1 MEGFSPESRCLMNK
15 TESGNDRADTDKE
28 CNGNN
33 SERTEST
40 KQEMFLPQFPVL
52 QASECEHVRLPGNQM
67 NGSYQCLRKFRRAVL
82 VIQVIRNLIKMYR
95 DYAESRAELLSFSR
109 LQFTGSR
116 TETEN
121 LLFDCSYFKAKVET
135 TISHEAQAIL
145 SGPPENRTSEGIKLA
160 MLSLQATVSTFSEY
174 PVHIQEKL
182 AQMGWYECFGPGRVV
197 IRQGHIP
204 QNFYLI
210 LSGTAVVTKVAVNK
224 QTGEL
229 YANTVAFL
237 KKGKYFGDVAILTG
251 ARRNA
256 TVICHDTVSLL
267 AVSRQEF
274 LNIFL
279 NRESGE
285 GPDFMNFLRKIEL
298 LSGWPVEKLPYNNP
312 RICAFTFF
320 RPGTVIT
327 KDSKASSKI
336 YVIKTGRLRVLKAMT
351 SSKPR
356 LSLKS
361 FRQSQLYC
369 EPINDEGYLYEA
381 LTKREPESQ
390 KVPFSETFN
399 KEECL
404 LPVLQK
410 EKRTAEH
417 QQPAS
422 RYTQKAVIT
431 DTEESTRIKEG
442 EEAAHKYIHIQTL
455 QTGDIFGLVYAVF
468 EDTLSMT
475 LVSDGA
481 ECIVISKEFFKR
493 HMDEDYLHKL
503 CTVVQPYPS
512 KEMLEK
518 KMQDYMNWKAY
529 KSLLIHGPH

>member
-1 MEGFSPESRCLMNK
+1 
-15 TESGNDRADTDKE
+15 
-28 CNGNN
+28 
-33 SERTEST
+33 
-40 KQEMFLPQFPVL
+40 MFLLQFPVL

-121 LLFDCSYFKAKVET
+121 LLFDSSYFKAKVET

-160 MLSLQATVSTFSEY
+160 MLSLKATVSTFSEY

-210 LSGTAVVTKVAVNK
+210 LSGTAVVTKVAVNR

-229 YANTVAFL
+229 YAKTVAFL

-256 TVICHDTVSLL
+256 TVVCHDTVSLL

-285 GPDFMNFLRKIEL
+285 GPDFMNFLHKIEL

-361 FRQSQLYC
+361 FRYSQLYC
-369 EPINDEGYLYEA
+369 EPISDEGYSYEA
-381 LTKREPESQ
+381 LTKVPELD
-390 KVPFSETFN
+390 
-399 KEECL
+399 C
-404 LPVLQK
+404 
-410 EKRTAEH
+410 RA
-417 QQPAS
+417 
-422 RYTQKAVIT
+422 
-431 DTEESTRIKEG
+431 
-442 EEAAHKYIHIQTL
+442 
-455 QTGDIFGLVYAVF
+455 GL
-468 EDTLSMT
+468 E
-475 LVSDGA
+475 
-481 ECIVISKEFFKR
+481 
-493 HMDEDYLHKL
+493 
-503 CTVVQPYPS
+503 Q
-512 KEMLEK
+512 
-518 KMQDYMNWKAY
+518 
-529 KSLLIHGPH
+529 